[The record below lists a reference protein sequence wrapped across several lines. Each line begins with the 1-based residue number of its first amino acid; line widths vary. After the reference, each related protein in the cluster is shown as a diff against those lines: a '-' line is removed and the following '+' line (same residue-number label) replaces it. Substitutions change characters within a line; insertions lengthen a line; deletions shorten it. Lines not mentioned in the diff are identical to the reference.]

1 MNELKYYVQKI
12 AHGLNLAHGLN
23 RGLLMLMSF
32 VLVLLLTNCS
42 QQVSPTGGKKDII
55 LPKLINSIPINK
67 QTNYKSKT
75 VELTFDEYIVVENLQ
90 QKLVITPD
98 AGEYTMKLI
107 PKGLRLK
114 FEKDLDSNKT
124 YSLSF
129 GDAIKDFSEKN
140 PAKNLKIVF
149 STGKFIDS
157 ASVAGKILDIQTSRP
172 AFDALVGLYKYSDTL
187 NPEKKKATYFT
198 RTDSSGN
205 FSIENIQPDSTYK
218 LIAID
223 DKNRSMTYNP
233 KAERIAYLK
242 DSIAVKGSTQISGL
256 TMSLFYANYL
266 PIKYKNGSSKK
277 PNSYELTYDRG
288 IENYKILFQNK
299 ADSVPYFRSN
309 TNELKLYNTKN
320 SKDSI
325 AIKVIVTDSLGNVVE
340 KSQKIKF
347 KDAKPSAKDKEDFYM
362 EKSVQDN
369 EVIEPIE
376 IGYVMT
382 FNKPLSIAR
391 VENIKFFSDSTK
403 AEIIEPKDMVWENNK
418 TKLTIN
424 KQFSAKKELKIVLP
438 KSTFISIEN
447 DTIKAQILKFPIK
460 DPENF
465 GTLSGA
471 VITSSTSFIIELL
484 STENKLIK
492 TLRNQKE
499 FKFEYLKPGEYSV
512 RVINDINKNG
522 KWDSGNYTK
531 KVQPEPISFYP
542 NIVKVRKNFEIEG
555 INVELSTK

>member
-1 MNELKYYVQKI
+1 MV
-12 AHGLNLAHGLN
+12 
-23 RGLLMLMSF
+23 
-32 VLVLLLTNCS
+32 
-42 QQVSPTGGKKDII
+42 
-55 LPKLINSIPINK
+55 NSIPINK

-218 LIAID
+218 LMAID

-233 KAERIAYLK
+233 KAERIAYLR

-325 AIKVIVTDSLGNVVE
+325 AIKIIISDSLGNVVE

-362 EKSVQDN
+362 EKSMQDN
-369 EVIEPIE
+369 EAIEPSE
-376 IGYVMT
+376 ISYVMT
-382 FNKPLSIAR
+382 FNKPLSVAR

-418 TKLTIN
+418 TKLTIERR
-424 KQFSAKKELKIVLP
+424 FIAKKELKIVLP

-471 VITSSTSFIIELL
+471 VITSSKDFIIELL
-484 STENKLIK
+484 GTENKLIK

-522 KWDSGNYTK
+522 KWDSGNYIK